1 MLGLDDRELESV
13 DRERESVDMLKMDVS
28 DRERESV
35 EDVTLDGGGDSD
47 GDVAFFVGLLPCKC
61 TSSSMQNERL
71 QHIEGF

>member
-47 GDVAFFVGLLPCKC
+47 GDVAFFVGLLPCC
-61 TSSSMQNERL
+61 RPLALCRGPFAFVRL
-71 QHIEGF
+71 F